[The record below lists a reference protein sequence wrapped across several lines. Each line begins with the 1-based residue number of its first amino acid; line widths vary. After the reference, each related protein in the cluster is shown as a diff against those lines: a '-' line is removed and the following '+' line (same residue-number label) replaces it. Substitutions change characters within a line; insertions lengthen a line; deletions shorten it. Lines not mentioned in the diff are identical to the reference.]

1 MNYYLKEYAGN
12 VGWMNLTKYF
22 KFTAIID
29 TEIYETEAVEKLFD
43 NIKEIKKP
51 DNILD
56 HFGIEQV
63 EGDDLE

>member
-1 MNYYLKEYAGN
+1 
-12 VGWMNLTKYF
+12 LTKYF

-43 NIKEIKKP
+43 MIKKP
-51 DNILD
+51 NDILE

>member
-1 MNYYLKEYAGN
+1 MVSAGN
-12 VGWMNLTKYF
+12 VGCLNLTKYF

-43 NIKEIKKP
+43 MIKKP
-51 DNILD
+51 NDILD

>member
-1 MNYYLKEYAGN
+1 MNYYQMVSAGN
-12 VGWMNLTKYF
+12 VGCLNLTKYF

-43 NIKEIKKP
+43 MIKKP
-51 DNILD
+51 NDILD

>member
-1 MNYYLKEYAGN
+1 M
-12 VGWMNLTKYF
+12 TKYF